1 MKYKVLA
8 EQFALYKQLNL
19 INLVSN
25 LNSLRGLFYVYISI
39 AGRFLKCF
47 RTENKGV
54 MLRTMRA

>member
-25 LNSLRGLFYVYISI
+25 LNSLRGY
-39 AGRFLKCF
+39 FLCIH
-47 RTENKGV
+47 
-54 MLRTMRA
+54 